1 MQKARNIPVAVSP
14 ELQSQA
20 RSPATDCDTS
30 VNEKG
35 FTQDSMVRFLLQVQ
49 PSAASQT
56 CFSAL
61 RLLCAAAKARRRQPA
76 KMSTQTPPDSPKNRN
91 MPPKI
96 PPVFL

>member
-1 MQKARNIPVAVSP
+1 MSTPRNITVAVSP
-14 ELQSQA
+14 ELYRQT
-20 RSPATDCDTS
+20 RRIATEYDMPVT
-30 VNEKG
+30 E
-35 FTQDSMVRFLLQVQ
+35 MVRFLLQVQ

-61 RLLCAAAKARRRQPA
+61 RPLCAAAKARRRQPA
-76 KMSTQTPPDSPKNRN
+76 KMSTRTPPDSPKNRN